1 MDIKLLE
8 KLSNA
13 VCLGH
18 ITDARDIVKA
28 ELSDIAEIEEFGQVG
43 LIAKINKGK
52 DKTRL
57 LDAHMDEVGLM
68 VTDITSGGFLK
79 FDEVGGID
87 RRVLVGKSVAVGRK
101 NVPGVIGIKPVH
113 LCKGDESK
121 NIPEYS
127 DMYIDIGADSLDEAL
142 GVVGYGDSV
151 RYVSDFIET
160 ETTINAKAID
170 DRFGCLVLIEL
181 IKSELD
187 FDMDFAFVVQ
197 EEVGLRGAKTA
208 AYTLDP
214 EFALVMETTTSAEI
228 PEIDKSKQV
237 CTLGDLFADIG
248 CGVVYKDGELFFKST
263 SDLINSGSGHAK
275 LGDTRT
281 KEMADFSYRELC
293 MTMDTVYGLPSM
305 SRLTPSIREKGF
317 DEALSSYNS
326 VTPRI
331 KELLHSESIKDYCKG
346 MRLLNYYLF
355 DGGHTQMDYGLERM
369 MEKYGIPNA
378 AGVAEELLDESEP
391 ERAKIRADVNEK
403 LEMTEMKSSLVAEKT
418 AAYEKLELVLSGDGT
433 ALYRSGD
440 TYFFDFNSFKNAVVK
455 PFKEALDY
463 AKDHNAKNF
472 VIDLST
478 NGGGGDYIVNYMLAV
493 ILGEDTHFNKSIA
506 SGSTVKTNILVDKN
520 LDGKFDEKDD
530 AVKYDFRFAV
540 ITSKYS
546 YSNANCMPCAAQDG
560 GVAILGESS
569 GGGSCVISGHFTPDG
584 ILYSISGSSLDIHP
598 NGEDVDA
605 GTAPDTALSGAKEGY
620 KGFYDI
626 DAINKGIDAF
636 YNK

>member
-1 MDIKLLE
+1 MYNKAVKQKPLRGGAVLKKLLSLALALALFATAACACAKNEESSANSKKEESSSNE
-8 KLSNA
+8 KKPVYTKKEVNA
-13 VCLGH
+13 YPLNEEKPIVFNCLFSDALPEVPF
-18 ITDARDIVKA
+18 TDAEDYLNQLFVKKVDCKKGENGTFTFTNQGGAITVDADKDIISSDCIEAFAVA
-28 ELSDIAEIEEFGQVG
+28 ECKPYAEYFEADYI
-43 LIAKINKGK
+43 KNKGNST
-52 DKTRL
+52 D
-57 LDAHMDEVGLM
+57 DEIKPFSIDL
-68 VTDITSGGFLK
+68 SK
-79 FDEVGGID
+79 YGID
-87 RRVLVGKSVAVGRK
+87 VVESDGKVYL
-101 NVPGVIGIKPVH
+101 P
-113 LCKGDESK
+113 
-121 NIPEYS
+121 
-127 DMYIDIGADSLDEAL
+127 
-142 GVVGYGDSV
+142 
-151 RYVSDFIET
+151 F
-160 ETTINAKAID
+160 
-170 DRFGCLVLIEL
+170 
-181 IKSELD
+181 
-187 FDMDFAFVVQ
+187 
-197 EEVGLRGAKTA
+197 
-208 AYTLDP
+208 
-214 EFALVMETTTSAEI
+214 
-228 PEIDKSKQV
+228 

-493 ILGEDTHFNKSIA
+493 ILGEDTH
-506 SGSTVKTNILVDKN
+506 L
-520 LDGKFDEKDD
+520 
-530 AVKYDFRFAV
+530 
-540 ITSKYS
+540 
-546 YSNANCMPCAAQDG
+546 
-560 GVAILGESS
+560 
-569 GGGSCVISGHFTPDG
+569 
-584 ILYSISGSSLDIHP
+584 
-598 NGEDVDA
+598 
-605 GTAPDTALSGAKEGY
+605 
-620 KGFYDI
+620 
-626 DAINKGIDAF
+626 
-636 YNK
+636 